1 MIAITALIIITT
13 TILYNKIMTII
24 NDNAY
29 DYNQ

>member
-13 TILYNKIMTII
+13 ILCNKIMTII

-29 DYNQ
+29 NYNH